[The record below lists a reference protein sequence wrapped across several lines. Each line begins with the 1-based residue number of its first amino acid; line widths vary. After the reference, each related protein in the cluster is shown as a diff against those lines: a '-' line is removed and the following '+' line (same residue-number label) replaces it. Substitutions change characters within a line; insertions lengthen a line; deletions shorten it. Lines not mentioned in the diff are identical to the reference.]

1 MTLTRDF
8 KQTVSERVERD
19 PAFAKALLDEAATLF
34 LDGEPDAA
42 CLILRDLVNATVGF
56 EALAEI
62 THKPSKSLHRM
73 LSERGNPSMD
83 NLAAIFGAIKNRL
96 GVNFD
101 VRVVEVT

>member
-42 CLILRDLVNATVGF
+42 RLLLRDLVNATVGF